1 MADGLA
7 PGMLVEEFPGRET
20 PLEIFPDG
28 ATAFIGAARRGPPD
42 TAVAVDSHA
51 AYERIFSI
59 AGAESPLDRCVADFF
74 HAGGKRAVVVRVA
87 NEARPCTIRLPGSE
101 GMLVLEAL
109 SPGESEY
116 LRASVDYDQ
125 VAPSDTFTFNLV
137 LQRLRAPAS
146 ERVVEQE
153 IYPRVSVQPGAERYV
168 ADVLLES
175 RLVRAR
181 VPTPPTRPQPT
192 VSTAP
197 GYPVSWAVA
206 GDDGADGQAVSDY
219 DLVGSSARGTGLFAL
234 EGAGPLDFV
243 CLPPAP
249 DGREP
254 GPALLLAALRYCRR
268 RHAMLLLEALP
279 GANDADQALEWLHG
293 LNIAGENVAAV
304 FPRLAGQGK
313 ARERSALGAVAG
325 ALTRTTTD
333 EEPALGSGFRPTHE
347 LPAVQQQRLLAAGLN
362 LIRRGPGGR
371 IVVAGGR
378 TLAAADCRVPAWRSL
393 AARRLGLMIERTVL
407 HGTRW
412 VVFEPAGS
420 DLVARLRMQLGTWF
434 ESLRFA
440 GRLAGDPGEA
450 WFVDVDDVAGPDRRS
465 RVEFTFGFAPRRPG
479 DFVIYRVVQG
489 LDGGRLAQV
498 SAERWAIARPRCQA
512 PPPPG
517 ALSTGTREAG

>member
-1 MADGLA
+1 MADLLA

-28 ATAFIGAARRGPPD
+28 ATAFLGVARRGPLD
-42 TAVAVDSHA
+42 TAITVDSYA
-51 AYERIFSI
+51 AYERVFSI
-59 AGAESPLDRCVADFF
+59 AGSETPLDRCLADYF
-74 HAGGKRAVVVRVA
+74 HAGGRRAVVVRVA
-87 NEARPCTIRLPGSE
+87 NEARSCTIRLPGTE
-101 GMLVLEAL
+101 GALVLEAL
-109 SPGESEY
+109 SPGGSEY

-125 VAPSDTFTFNLV
+125 VAPSDTFAFNLV

-146 ERVVEQE
+146 ERVLEQE
-153 IYPRVSVQPGAERYV
+153 IYPRVSVQPGAERYI

-181 VPTPPTRPQPT
+181 TPTPPTRPKPT

-197 GYPVSWAVA
+197 GYPVSWATA
-206 GDDGADGQAVSDY
+206 GDDGTDGRPVTDY

-234 EGAGPLDFV
+234 DGAGPLDFV

-249 DGREP
+249 DGHAP

-268 RHAMLLLEALP
+268 RHAMLLLEAGA
-279 GANDADQALEWLHG
+279 GANDADQALEWLRG

-304 FPRLAGQGK
+304 FPRLAAEGK
-313 ARERSALGAVAG
+313 VRERSALGAVAG
-325 ALTRTTTD
+325 ALTRD
-333 EEPALGSGFRPTHE
+333 AGDAEPVLGSGFRPTHE
-347 LPAVQQQRLLAAGLN
+347 LPAPQQQRLLAAGLN
-362 LIRRGPGGR
+362 VVRRGPGGR
-371 IVVAGGR
+371 VLIAGGR
-378 TLAAADCRVPAWRSL
+378 TLAAADCRVPAWRLL

-412 VVFEPAGS
+412 VVFEPPGP
-420 DLVARLRMQLGTWF
+420 DLAARLQTQLGTWF

-450 WFVDVDDVAGPDRRS
+450 WFVEVDEVAGPEHRA
-465 RVEFTFGFAPRRPG
+465 RVEFTFGFAPRRPR

-498 SAERWAIARPRCQA
+498 SAERWAIARPRCPTA
-512 PPPPG
+512 TPPG
-517 ALSTGTREAG
+517 ALLPGTREAG